1 MFTLICCSLAG
12 LKMSLR
18 TGFCCRNFLA
28 QDKIKVRRK
37 LYLSLPHI
45 GILGVP
51 SPNCMLRLQFW
62 DGALLPPAVLGWH
75 LLTCNILPP
84 DLRWHLLT
92 SNILPPDVRW
102 HLLTCNILPAD
113 LRWHLLTCKILP
125 PDVRWHLLTCKFFT
139 CSIGMAPSHLQ
150 YCTARFAMAPSHL
163 QYFTAR
169 FAMAPSHLQYFT
181 CRFAMAPSHLQY
193 FTARFAMAPSH
204 LENVFYRQ
212 ICDGT
217 FSPWKCFLQADLR
230 WHLLTLK
237 MFFTGRFAIAPS
249 HLKKSFY
256 RQSCNGI
263 FSPWNFFPADL
274 ARRLLTCK
282 FFLLQIWHGTF
293 QGCQMHRKTK
303 MIKPK
308 FKSKLKSSKQ
318 P

>member
-102 HLLTCNILPAD
+102 HLLTL
-113 LRWHLLTCKILP
+113 KM
-125 PDVRWHLLTCKFFT
+125 FFT
-139 CSIGMAPSHLQ
+139 GRFAIAPSHLQYFTARCAMAPSHLQ
-150 YCTARFAMAPSHL
+150 YFTARCAMAPSHL

-169 FAMAPSHLQYFT
+169 FAMAPY
-181 CRFAMAPSHLQY
+181 
-193 FTARFAMAPSH
+193 H
-204 LENVFYRQ
+204 LEHAFYRQ
-212 ICDGT
+212 ICDST
-217 FSPWKCFLQADLR
+217 FSP
-230 WHLLTLK
+230 
-237 MFFTGRFAIAPS
+237 
-249 HLKKSFY
+249 
-256 RQSCNGI
+256 
-263 FSPWNFFPADL
+263 
-274 ARRLLTCK
+274 
-282 FFLLQIWHGTF
+282 
-293 QGCQMHRKTK
+293 
-303 MIKPK
+303 
-308 FKSKLKSSKQ
+308 
-318 P
+318 

>member
-1 MFTLICCSLAG
+1 MDRFKVSKTGDCRKLLGQPYGRNASSMTKIRSMFTLICCSLAG

-92 SNILPPDVRW
+92 CNILPPDVRW
-102 HLLTCNILPAD
+102 HLLTCNILPPD
-113 LRWHLLTCKILP
+113 LRWHLI
-125 PDVRWHLLTCKFFT
+125 
-139 CSIGMAPSHLQ
+139 
-150 YCTARFAMAPSHL
+150 
-163 QYFTAR
+163 
-169 FAMAPSHLQYFT
+169 
-181 CRFAMAPSHLQY
+181 
-193 FTARFAMAPSH
+193 
-204 LENVFYRQ
+204 
-212 ICDGT
+212 
-217 FSPWKCFLQADLR
+217 
-230 WHLLTLK
+230 TLN
-237 MFFTGRFAIAPS
+237 MLFTGRFAIAPS

-263 FSPWNFFPADL
+263 FSP
-274 ARRLLTCK
+274 
-282 FFLLQIWHGTF
+282 
-293 QGCQMHRKTK
+293 
-303 MIKPK
+303 
-308 FKSKLKSSKQ
+308 
-318 P
+318 